1 MFILLGETAA
11 AREVSRCLD
20 LRGIKYKWIYTWP
33 VKIGSLRPSAVLDA
47 SHPSCNNQFSLISQW
62 CEQRGISYLRLE
74 RPETRFPVNP
84 LISPVHNWEEA
95 LHLLRRGAEAIY
107 SGKGRPVTIFVTTGS
122 HQLESIVNTSF
133 NCPVRFVVRVLPE
146 GRIVQKCQDMG
157 INPKNI
163 VALQGPFS
171 KELNRVLFK
180 SYGADI
186 ILTRDSGHAGGT
198 DTKLSAALELGLKVV
213 LLKKTNMSTGLKMNS
228 IDEILEWVDQSKGGL
243 I

>member
-20 LRGIKYKWIYTWP
+20 HRGIEYKWIYTWP
-33 VKIGSLRPSAVLDA
+33 EKIGSLRPSAVLDA
-47 SHPSCNNQFSLISQW
+47 RHPSCNNQFASISQW
-62 CEQRGISYLRLE
+62 CEQRRISYLRLE
-74 RPETRFPVNP
+74 RPETSLPVSP

-95 LHLLRRGAEAIY
+95 LQLLRRGAEAIY
-107 SGKGRPVTIFVTTGS
+107 TEKGRPVTIFVTTGS

-228 IDEILEWVDQSKGGL
+228 IDEILGWVDRFKGGL
-243 I
+243 L

>member
-11 AREVSRCLD
+11 AREVS
-20 LRGIKYKWIYTWP
+20 LRLEHRGMKYKWMYTWP
-33 VKIGSLRPSAVLDA
+33 EKIGTLQPSAILDA
-47 SHPSCNNQFSLISQW
+47 SHPSCNSKFSLISQW
-62 CEQRGISYLRLE
+62 CEQRGIPYLRLE
-74 RPETRFPVNP
+74 RPETKLPISP

-95 LHLLRRGAEAIY
+95 LQQLKRGVEIIY
-107 SGKGRPVTIFVTTGS
+107 SEKSRPVTIFVTTGS

-133 NCPVRFVVRVLPE
+133 DIPVRFVVRVLPE

-180 SYGADI
+180 SYGADL

-213 LLKKTNMSTGLKMNS
+213 LLKKTILGTGLKLNS
-228 IDEILEWVDQSKGGL
+228 INELLDWVDRFAGGVS
-243 I
+243 